1 MLIQFIV
8 LNIFLILGGCVI
20 MLNNYFIDKH
30 QEYYVIKK
38 NQKIVAVMLRGSDGD
53 TVQDIMAL
61 DAITKILNKRYK
73 NLKNKK

>member
-20 MLNNYFIDKH
+20 MLNNYYIT
-30 QEYYVIKK
+30 QYQGYYVIKK
-38 NQKIVAVMLRGSDGD
+38 NKKIVAVMLQGSDGD
-53 TVQDIMAL
+53 AVQDVVAL

>member
-1 MLIQFIV
+1 
-8 LNIFLILGGCVI
+8 

-53 TVQDIMAL
+53 AVQDVVAL

>member
-1 MLIQFIV
+1 
-8 LNIFLILGGCVI
+8 

-38 NQKIVAVMLRGSDGD
+38 NQKIVAVMLKGSDGD
-53 TVQDIMAL
+53 AVQDVMAL

-73 NLKNKK
+73 NLKNNPFV

>member
-1 MLIQFIV
+1 
-8 LNIFLILGGCVI
+8 

-30 QEYYVIKK
+30 GEYYVVKK
-38 NQKIVAVMLRGSDGD
+38 NQKIVAVMLQGSDGD
-53 TVQDIMAL
+53 AVQDVVAL

>member
-1 MLIQFIV
+1 
-8 LNIFLILGGCVI
+8 

>member
-1 MLIQFIV
+1 
-8 LNIFLILGGCVI
+8 

-38 NQKIVAVMLRGSDGD
+38 NQKIVAVMLQGSDGD
-53 TVQDIMAL
+53 AVQDVVAL